1 MQVLKEK
8 VRIKIVQAA
17 EKEFKE
23 LGFEKTSMRTIAA
36 NAYMTVGNLYRYYR
50 NKEELFGAVVDE
62 LVVELKKLM
71 ACAPEEAPGTRFS
84 YLFVKFKGLQQNH
97 FSEWL
102 TLFGGSTGTKY
113 KETTDEIH
121 RMFKDSMVEII
132 QKSVRHPEAVDVI
145 ASSIIFGLNSI
156 LQSSKTGRN
165 PFELADEFLNYMNI
179 NYS

>member
-71 ACAPEEAPGTRFS
+71 ACAPEAPRMRFS
-84 YLFVKFKGLQQNH
+84 HLYFKFIELQQNH

-121 RMFKDSMVEII
+121 RMLKDSMVEII